1 MSFGRIRQLTVGL
14 YAAPDS
20 YRNPNAEF
28 YVSINNDLSKITFT
42 FKE

>member
-1 MSFGRIRQLTVGL
+1 MSFGRIRQLADGL

-20 YRNPNAEF
+20 YRDPNAEF
-28 YVSINNDLSKITFT
+28 YVSTNNDLSKITFN